1 MSLLNYYM
9 ECKYTNNLSISKFL
23 NLNYQLF
30 PFNACQYTLKFFVNQ
45 YVVIVWFLKLYLL
58 QLVSLQALI
67 SKNYSL
73 KFAILK
79 NNRTFAPWKNYVIKI

>member
-1 MSLLNYYM
+1 M

-45 YVVIVWFLKLYLL
+45 YVVIV
-58 QLVSLQALI
+58 
-67 SKNYSL
+67 
-73 KFAILK
+73 
-79 NNRTFAPWKNYVIKI
+79 